1 MFLIFVIRNGFIY
14 EVQTGLTIVTESPA
28 ARRGFSCLSKLHQ
41 LNGQEDIYVIGK
53 KYALND
59 MSNSLILLILKA
71 LKMLCNFTKF
81 WLQQKKN
88 KRLNIVLFFSPSY
101 IGGNSETDIVEKYD
115 VKNKQFVTLPER
127 ILVGRSRS
135 TCASV
140 PKNYIRHLGY
150 HCA

>member
-1 MFLIFVIRNGFIY
+1 MYISTNVIFDIIQCSINKYCIFHYNKLLFLIFVIRNGFIY

-28 ARRGFSCLSKLHQ
+28 ARRGFSCLSKLNQ

-71 LKMLCNFTKF
+71 LKMLCDFTKF

-88 KRLNIVLFFSPSY
+88 KRLIIVLFFLPS
-101 IGGNSETDIVEKYD
+101 IQV
-115 VKNKQFVTLPER
+115 VTLRP
-127 ILVGRSRS
+127 ILL
-135 TCASV
+135 
-140 PKNYIRHLGY
+140 KNMMSKINNL
-150 HCA
+150 